1 MKSVYPAAG
10 QAVLRQ
16 SYWLT
21 SSALVCLSLATGS
34 MPAAAQQTAAP
45 EIQPLPRVVVA
56 APTPRRAASRSRRQ
70 QAGRAPAPASTL
82 PPVPAEP
89 SAANAPVVISPT
101 AIPTDAATV
110 ASSVSVITAQDIER
124 EQRRTVPDAL
134 STVPGLNVVQ
144 RGGPGAQTSIFMRGT
159 NSNHVKVLID
169 GIDVSDPSNPNRTFD
184 FGQLLTQDI
193 ERIEVL
199 RGPQSGLYGADAV
212 GGVISIITK
221 KGEGPP
227 KATGMIEGGSF
238 GTFNQAAGLSGS
250 ESNLNYALNVAHFR
264 AADTP
269 VTPLY
274 LLPPGRQRIGDYY
287 DNMTYSTKLGANLS
301 EDFTVNW
308 VARYTDAML
317 RFTGDAGFPG
327 VPQAEQSTQ
336 IVHQFFTRGEGV
348 WSLLDGR
355 FKNYFGV
362 NYTDHWNWNKS
373 PDFAPS
379 VNKGE
384 RTKYDWRG
392 DLILAPGQT
401 LLMGLQQETERL
413 RTDTLRAENGNKA
426 GYIELQSEFL
436 KHFFLVANAR
446 HDVNESF
453 GPATTYRIAP
463 ALLLPVTETKLKAS
477 YGTGFKAP
485 TLNQLFVSFPEF
497 GFFANPNLKPEQ
509 AVGYDYGF
517 EQPLFANRVRFG
529 ATYFHNDVKN
539 LINAFFD
546 PVNFNSTLIN
556 VGEAR
561 MTGYEAFASAAVTP
575 SLKLRADYTYT
586 KAIDQ
591 ITGLELIRRPGH
603 KYTFNTIWNPLD
615 PLTLSATLLHV
626 SSWSDV
632 DRPTFV
638 TIRQKG
644 YTVVNVVANY
654 MLNERVNIFGRVDNL
669 FNEHY
674 QNPNGFERPGLGVFG
689 GIRLANR

>member
-1 MKSVYPAAG
+1 MKSVYATAG
-10 QAVLRQ
+10 QAAVRQ
-16 SYWLT
+16 SYWLA

-34 MPAAAQQTAAP
+34 LPAAAQQTAAP
-45 EIQPLPRVVVA
+45 EIQSLPRVVVA
-56 APTPRRAASRSRRQ
+56 APIPRRAASRSRRQ
-70 QAGRAPAPASTL
+70 QAGRAPAPTSA
-82 PPVPAEP
+82 PAAVPREAPAE
-89 SAANAPVVISPT
+89 NAPVVVSPT

-124 EQRRTVPDAL
+124 DQRRTVSDAL

-169 GIDVSDPSNPNRTFD
+169 GIDVSDASNPNRTFD

-212 GGVISIITK
+212 GGVISIISK

-227 KATGMIEGGSF
+227 KATGMLEGGSF
-238 GTFNQAAGLSGS
+238 VTFNQAASLSGS
-250 ESNLNYALNVAHFR
+250 EPNFNYALNVAHFR
-264 AADTP
+264 ATDTP

-287 DNMTYSTKLGANLS
+287 DNMTYSTKLGADLS

-336 IVHQFFTRGEGV
+336 VVHQFFTRGEGI
-348 WSLLDGR
+348 WSLFDGR

-379 VNKGE
+379 VNQGE

-392 DLILAPGQT
+392 DLALAPGQIV
-401 LLMGLQQETERL
+401 LMGLQQENERL

-453 GPATTYRIAP
+453 GPYTTHRIAP

-485 TLNQLFVSFPEF
+485 TLNQLYVSFPEF
-497 GFFANPNLKPEQ
+497 GFFANPNLKPEE
-509 AVGYDYGF
+509 AIGYDYGF
-517 EQPLFANRVRFG
+517 EQPLLANRVRFG

-539 LINAFFD
+539 LINASFD
-546 PVNFNSTLIN
+546 PVNFNSTLVN

-561 MTGYEAFASAAVTP
+561 MTGYEAFALAAVTP

-591 ITGLELIRRPGH
+591 ITGLELIRRPSH

-615 PLTLSATLLHV
+615 ALTLSATLLHV

-644 YTVVNVVANY
+644 YTVVNVAANY
-654 MLNERVNIFGRVDNL
+654 LLNERVNIFGRVDNL

-674 QNPNGFERPGLGVFG
+674 QNPNGFDRPGLGIFG
-689 GIRLANR
+689 GIRLSNR